1 MVNESNK
8 IIVKVG
14 KKSRVR
20 FANSKVYRAITAND
34 LSVLTTKH
42 DDCQIVI
49 IENISEDEQDAVRDF
64 ARDFKEKRE
73 GNTVLFYIPDSED
86 EITSGVADELDYNI
100 YLTDSD
106 LYKYIYDT
114 FGINV
119 SVYLADRK
127 RLNSQEL
134 SESIPEGIT
143 DIFGSIGEDANND
156 IASTIAAIDE
166 ADSKGISEQLGID
179 DNTSG
184 EIIDEPK
191 ETVVLTK
198 VSEDK
203 TEEIESASDIFGTD
217 NIGNGDVNTDG
228 SLEETSGEDKSNT
241 VVSSEHKKDAVV
253 SVEEETN
260 TDGDIEAKHL
270 EVFSETI
277 PADTAE
283 YIEELKMQIRDAK
296 YDYSEAVKD
305 MREANT
311 RIASLEDIIR
321 LLREEK
327 DAMEKRFNELM
338 ISDEV
343 LEDPISLAEYSVIKE
358 NADSLENQVLEL
370 NSTISSLKETIEAKE
385 LDINSA
391 ETSIE
396 ELKATIENLKGQLTA
411 VRESIESGEA
421 FKEQVDEYE
430 EKLKHASEEKDKIAS
445 RLVVVEED
453 NEKLQGN
460 VTELTLRADEEANVR
475 IRTFELLKATII
487 KIKELNDKL
496 TSIETEKSEL
506 LSKLET
512 TESQLQNSKETVRGH
527 LDTIAKL
534 EKSVN
539 DNDKKMELANNSS
552 ASEISQLRDRIGQLE
567 AKLSVTEQQLEQKEN
582 QYNTLVETSGID
594 ENGANALMETNRT
607 LENISKTLR
616 EQLSAANTELERV
629 KRSESEATK
638 KVSTYKAQVAS
649 LQKSLQSIASAGGSG
664 FTGSVSVRAINSGY
678 SQSQIITVFGSG
690 SFGITTTAMSLAQK
704 LAATSKVLYIDF
716 DLVSPMADSW
726 FKINPIVNNIPGTL
740 NGSIQNSGLGLFIE
754 HGVNIISQHMNNI
767 IKLVNK
773 TKGGG
778 LHYLSGL
785 YYRPDSYKLA
795 TANYEELF
803 SLLGS
808 NFQYIIIDFGR
819 LGSNEIGDQLI
830 KVVSDIAY
838 RNIVVTTANQ
848 FEVRNFKSKLT
859 NLNINMD
866 SIAWLFNMCTTTALD
881 TKIKDSISPC
891 RYDMLPRMEQYGT
904 QENFLRT
911 SLTRDRFGLFVDRTV
926 FGR

>member
-64 ARDFKEKRE
+64 AKDFKERRE
-73 GNTVLFYIPDSED
+73 GNTVLFYIPDNED

-119 SVYLADRK
+119 SVYLDDKK

-143 DIFGSIGEDANND
+143 DIFGSIGEDADND
-156 IASTIAAIDE
+156 IANTIAAIDE
-166 ADSKGISEQLGID
+166 ADSKGISEQLGTD
-179 DNTSG
+179 DSASS

-191 ETVVLTK
+191 ESVISAK
-198 VSEDK
+198 VYEDK
-203 TEEIESASDIFGTD
+203 TEEIESTSDIFGTD
-217 NIGNGDVNTDG
+217 NIGNEVADTTS
-228 SLEETSGEDKSNT
+228 SLEETYKEDILSVEEKADTNRDT
-241 VVSSEHKKDAVV
+241 EDRHLEVSSETISADA
-253 SVEEETN
+253 
-260 TDGDIEAKHL
+260 
-270 EVFSETI
+270 
-277 PADTAE
+277 AE
-283 YIEELKMQIRDAK
+283 YIEELKMQLRDAK

-358 NADSLENQVLEL
+358 NADNLENQVLEL
-370 NSTISSLKETIEAKE
+370 NTTISSLKETIEAKE

-396 ELKATIENLKGQLTA
+396 ELKATIESLKKQLA
-411 VRESIESGEA
+411 EVHKSIESGEA
-421 FKEQVDEYE
+421 FKEQADEYE
-430 EKLKHASEEKDKIAS
+430 EKLKHTSEEKDKIAS

-453 NEKLQGN
+453 NEKLQSD
-460 VTELTLRADEEANVR
+460 VTELTLRADDEADTR

-487 KIKELNDKL
+487 KIKELTDKL

-506 LSKLET
+506 LSKLES
-512 TESQLQNSKETVRGH
+512 TENQLQDSKEIVRSH

-539 DNDKKMELANNSS
+539 DSDKKMELANNSS
-552 ASEISQLRDRIGQLE
+552 ASEISQLQDRIGQLE

-638 KVSTYKAQVAS
+638 KVSTYKAQVVS
-649 LQKSLQSIASAGGSG
+649 LQKSLQSIASAGGNG

-678 SQSQIITVFGSG
+678 SQSQVITVFGSG

-726 FKINPIVNNIPGTL
+726 FKINPIINNIPGTM

-754 HGVNIISQHMNNI
+754 HGINIISQHMNNI

>member
-64 ARDFKEKRE
+64 ARDFKEKKE

-106 LYKYIYDT
+106 LYKYIYNT

-127 RLNSQEL
+127 ILNSQEL

-143 DIFGSIGEDANND
+143 DIFGSMGEDDDSD
-156 IASTIAAIDE
+156 ISSAIAAIDE
-166 ADSKGISEQLGID
+166 ADSREANKQLDID
-179 DNTSG
+179 DNTSSKTV
-184 EIIDEPK
+184 DEPK
-191 ETVVLTK
+191 EDIVLAK
-198 VSEDK
+198 VSEDN
-203 TEEIESASDIFGTD
+203 TEVDENVSSIFGTD
-217 NIGNGDVNTDG
+217 DIGNEVLDTPLK
-228 SLEETSGEDKSNT
+228 SEETPREESFDNESLYQQDKED
-241 VVSSEHKKDAVV
+241 EL
-253 SVEEETN
+253 SVEEKVN
-260 TDGDIEAKHL
+260 TLGDSEDKHL
-270 EVFSETI
+270 EVSSEAMTS
-277 PADTAE
+277 DTAE

-296 YDYSEAVKD
+296 YDYNEAVKD

-327 DAMEKRFNELM
+327 DAMEQRFNELM

-358 NADSLENQVLEL
+358 NADKLENQVLEL
-370 NSTISSLKETIEAKE
+370 NTKINGFKELIEAKE

-396 ELKATIENLKGQLTA
+396 ELKATIESLKEQLA
-411 VRESIESGEA
+411 DVHKSIESGEA
-421 FKEQVDEYE
+421 FKEQVEEYE
-430 EKLKHASEEKDKIAS
+430 DKLKNASDEKDKVAS

-453 NEKLQGN
+453 NERLQDN
-460 VTELTLRADEEANVR
+460 VNELTLRVDEEATAR
-475 IRTFELLKATII
+475 LRTFEVLKTTII
-487 KIKELNDKL
+487 KIKELSSKL
-496 TSIETEKSEL
+496 TAIEAEKSEL
-506 LSKLET
+506 LSKLES
-512 TESQLQNSKETVRGH
+512 TENQLYSSKETVRSN

-539 DNDKKMELANNSS
+539 DNDKRMELASNSS
-552 ASEISQLRDRIGQLE
+552 ASEISQLQDKIGQLE
-567 AKLSVTEQQLEQKEN
+567 AKLRVTEQQLEQKEN

-594 ENGANALMETNRT
+594 ETGANALMETNRT

-638 KVSTYKAQVAS
+638 KMSTYKAQVTS
-649 LQKSLQSIASAGGSG
+649 LQRSLQSITSAGGSG
-664 FTGSVSVRAINSGY
+664 FTGAMSVRTINMGY

-726 FKINPIVNNIPGTL
+726 FKINPMVNNIPGTM
-740 NGSIQNSGLGLFIE
+740 NGSIQNSGIGLFIE

-830 KVVSDIAY
+830 KVTSDIAY

-859 NLNINMD
+859 NININMD

>member
-64 ARDFKEKRE
+64 AKDFKERRE
-73 GNTVLFYIPDSED
+73 GNTVLFYIPDNED

-119 SVYLADRK
+119 SVYLDDKK

-143 DIFGSIGEDANND
+143 DIFGSIGEDADND
-156 IASTIAAIDE
+156 IANTIAAIDE
-166 ADSKGISEQLGID
+166 ADSKGISEQLGTD
-179 DNTSG
+179 DSASS

-191 ETVVLTK
+191 ESVISAK
-198 VSEDK
+198 VYEDK
-203 TEEIESASDIFGTD
+203 TEEIESTSDIFGTD
-217 NIGNGDVNTDG
+217 NIGNEVADTTS
-228 SLEETSGEDKSNT
+228 SLEETYKEENYSTISLSKHDKEDILSVEEKADTNRDT
-241 VVSSEHKKDAVV
+241 EDRHLEVSSETISADA
-253 SVEEETN
+253 
-260 TDGDIEAKHL
+260 
-270 EVFSETI
+270 
-277 PADTAE
+277 AE
-283 YIEELKMQIRDAK
+283 YIEELKMQLRDAK
-296 YDYSEAVKD
+296 HDYSEAVKD

-358 NADSLENQVLEL
+358 NADNLENQVLEL
-370 NSTISSLKETIEAKE
+370 NTTISSLKETIEAKE

-396 ELKATIENLKGQLTA
+396 ELKATIESLKKQLA
-411 VRESIESGEA
+411 EVHKSIESGEA
-421 FKEQVDEYE
+421 FKEQADEYE
-430 EKLKHASEEKDKIAS
+430 EKLKHTSEEKDKIAS

-453 NEKLQGN
+453 NEKLQSD
-460 VTELTLRADEEANVR
+460 VTELTLRADDEADTR

-487 KIKELNDKL
+487 KIKELTDKL

-506 LSKLET
+506 LSKLES
-512 TESQLQNSKETVRGH
+512 TENQLQDSKEIVRSH

-539 DNDKKMELANNSS
+539 DSDKKMELANNSS
-552 ASEISQLRDRIGQLE
+552 ASEISQLQDRIGQLE
-567 AKLSVTEQQLEQKEN
+567 AKLSVTEQQLKQKEN

-638 KVSTYKAQVAS
+638 KVSTYKAQVVS
-649 LQKSLQSIASAGGSG
+649 LQKSLQSIASAGGNG

-678 SQSQIITVFGSG
+678 SQSQVITVFGSG

-726 FKINPIVNNIPGTL
+726 FKINPIINNIPGTM

-754 HGVNIISQHMNNI
+754 HGINIISQHMNNI

-785 YYRPDSYKLA
+785 YYRPDSY
-795 TANYEELF
+795 N
-803 SLLGS
+803 
-808 NFQYIIIDFGR
+808 
-819 LGSNEIGDQLI
+819 
-830 KVVSDIAY
+830 
-838 RNIVVTTANQ
+838 
-848 FEVRNFKSKLT
+848 
-859 NLNINMD
+859 
-866 SIAWLFNMCTTTALD
+866 
-881 TKIKDSISPC
+881 
-891 RYDMLPRMEQYGT
+891 
-904 QENFLRT
+904 
-911 SLTRDRFGLFVDRTV
+911 
-926 FGR
+926 